1 MRRVRRPSSRSKCTL
16 LMRRK
21 RKLKRRGSFRLWR
34 KRSNRSSR
42 IAIIWYVG
50 GKGCSCNSNKTD
62 TRRVTI
68 GWCNDL
74 WDIETGTEQAGK
86 TVKRKGSYPWAKDLK
101 KPRSS
106 LRTGPTHFTGEWRGL
121 DLVAGDGNGGKSHS
135 FKLKHT
141 ALL

>member
-1 MRRVRRPSSRSKCTL
+1 MFGMR
-16 LMRRK
+16 
-21 RKLKRRGSFRLWR
+21 
-34 KRSNRSSR
+34 
-42 IAIIWYVG
+42 VG
-50 GKGCSCNSNKTD
+50 KVAVAVLAGLAQGAE
-62 TRRVTI
+62 VTT
-68 GWCNDL
+68 GWCSEL

-141 ALL
+141 AFL